1 MPVGLPQFPAILRSP
16 DAFAVAVGLIKTNS
30 GSGAAVVEAID
41 QRLGEIVPFVI
52 FEADQLERSGAK
64 RKLNIAANFVL
75 RAVFVGTHLACADRT
90 NDGNADFRLPAIIEI
105 FCIIQVEVGLYAA
118 AEIVGEG
125 GSQLGFVRFAGE
137 DRILRFDQFPSPI
150 GDCYGAVG
158 AEAIVGIGQRDGVIQ
173 FAGLA
178 GDRDFA
184 AEEFSRRVV
193 RPEAGRP
200 AELAGSRIAFVND
213 IGDHPGQPG
222 NIERV
227 AVDQLDTHDVACRDA
242 TKLVRYAVRFAGQAL
257 TVHNDV
263 LRCLAETS
271 LALIIAARYYEARNT
286 RNHVERIARGELCEI
301 CRIEGPRGAARSV
314 RDRRRILCRS
324 RILGEGGRC
333 DAAGDDDGGSSKQQS
348 VQTHED
354 CPIPLKLD
362 FAFTS
367 VGETAYAGSTDVV

>member
-1 MPVGLPQFPAILRSP
+1 MLQHTLKRFLIITLPCGLGVFL
-16 DAFAVAVGLIKTNS
+16 
-30 GSGAAVVEAID
+30 GAA
-41 QRLGEIVPFVI
+41 
-52 FEADQLERSGAK
+52 
-64 RKLNIAANFVL
+64 
-75 RAVFVGTHLACADRT
+75 T
-90 NDGNADFRLPAIIEI
+90 
-105 FCIIQVEVGLYAA
+105 AA
-118 AEIVGEG
+118 A
-125 GSQLGFVRFAGE
+125 A
-137 DRILRFDQFPSPI
+137 D
-150 GDCYGAVG
+150 
-158 AEAIVGIGQRDGVIQ
+158 AEKSNVPMT
-173 FAGLA
+173 
-178 GDRDFA
+178 
-184 AEEFSRRVV
+184 
-193 RPEAGRP
+193 RPEEA
-200 AELAGSRIAFVND
+200 LA
-213 IGDHPGQPG
+213 
-222 NIERV
+222 
-227 AVDQLDTHDVACRDA
+227 
-242 TKLVRYAVRFAGQAL
+242 
-257 TVHNDV
+257 VHNDV